1 MNPIT
6 AYFLYAIFAV
16 GGAGVYFLLPRTEKP
31 KTVVGAGL
39 GIAALLG
46 LIALIATRIAAPEDS
61 AVLFYLFSAIAVLAA
76 VRVITHPRPVYSAV
90 YFVLVVLAVAALLVL
105 QEAEFLAVA
114 LVIIY
119 AGAILVTYVFV
130 IMLAQQPGSPVYDRR
145 AREPFAAV
153 LAGFVLMGAIA
164 GRAADLPDPPQQ
176 TATVSLTQDQGESA
190 VTALGNTYVIGAAV
204 MTKYV
209 VALEISGVLLLVAL
223 VGALGMTRKKVPSE
237 TVRAAQ
243 RPLGEVGKD
252 LEPY

>member
-1 MNPIT
+1 MSPIT
-6 AYFLYAIFAV
+6 AYLLYAIFAV
-16 GGAGVYFLLPRTEKP
+16 GGAGVYFLLPRTEKS
-31 KTVVGAGL
+31 KTFVGAGL

-46 LIALIATRIAAPEDS
+46 LIALIATRITTSEDS
-61 AVLFYLFSAIAVLAA
+61 AVLFYLFSAIAVAA
-76 VRVITHPRPVYSAV
+76 AARVITHPRPVYSAV

-190 VTALGNTYVIGAAV
+190 VAALGNTYEIGAAV
-204 MTKYV
+204 MTEYV